1 MRWLA
6 ALALVSGTASAVWPT
21 PVPRPTATPQPV
33 ATPTPRPTSTPTPRP
48 TVAATATP
56 RPAVTPTPETSV
68 PVVREFVLMTG
79 ATLVKP
85 GVGQPIKFSTGGEF
99 LVMVRFD
106 GELLPFHLVRA
117 AQ

>member
-6 ALALVSGTASAVWPT
+6 ALCLTAGTAAAVWPT
-21 PVPRPTATPQPV
+21 PVPRPTATPRPA
-33 ATPTPRPTSTPTPRP
+33 ATPTPRP
-48 TVAATATP
+48 VATATATP

-85 GVGQPIKFSTGGEF
+85 GVGQSIKFSTGGEF

-106 GELLPFHLVRA
+106 GELLPFQLVRVA
-117 AQ
+117 R

>member
-6 ALALVSGTASAVWPT
+6 ALCLTAGTASAVWPT
-21 PVPRPTATPQPV
+21 PVPRPTATPRPA
-33 ATPTPRPTSTPTPRP
+33 ATPTPRPVVTATARP
-48 TVAATATP
+48 TA
-56 RPAVTPTPETSV
+56 TPETSL

-85 GVGQPIKFSTGGEF
+85 AVGQPIKFSTGGEF

-106 GELLPFHLVRA
+106 GELLPFQLVRVA
-117 AQ
+117 R

>member
-6 ALALVSGTASAVWPT
+6 ALCLTSGTAAAVWPT
-21 PVPRPTATPQPV
+21 PVPRPTATPRPA
-33 ATPTPRPTSTPTPRP
+33 ATPTPRP
-48 TVAATATP
+48 VATATATP
-56 RPAVTPTPETSV
+56 RPVATAVPTPETSV

-85 GVGQPIKFSTGGEF
+85 AVGQSIKFSTGGEF

-106 GELLPFHLVRA
+106 GELLPFQLVRVA
-117 AQ
+117 R

>member
-6 ALALVSGTASAVWPT
+6 ALCLTAGTAAAVWPT
-21 PVPRPTATPQPV
+21 PVPRPTATPRPA
-33 ATPTPRPTSTPTPRP
+33 ATPTPRP
-48 TVAATATP
+48 VATATATP
-56 RPAVTPTPETSV
+56 RPVATAVPTPETSL

-106 GELLPFHLVRA
+106 GELLPFQLVRVA
-117 AQ
+117 R